1 MSTNLE
7 LYDKLLKDRNL
18 DSNTHAISFLN
29 DNDSPVSNHTGTFQ
43 SAQREDGYYC
53 LGEKQLQTVF
63 PTTQY

>member
-43 SAQREDGYYC
+43 SAQREDV
-53 LGEKQLQTVF
+53 TIV
-63 PTTQY
+63 